1 MQPLIVFVLSAVIA
15 MGTISASAEPLPSS
29 NPEQVGLSSQRLA
42 RLSQALKADA
52 DKGKIPGAVALVSR
66 KGRVAYFEAFGF
78 RDKASGAPMTRDAI
92 FRIYSMTKPIT
103 SVAAMMLVE
112 EGKILLT
119 DPASKYLPAL
129 AKLEVAV
136 PRLDPGTGRT
146 TYDLVPAE
154 RPMTIQDLL
163 RHTSGLTYGDST
175 PNARVK
181 EAYAKSGVDWKDMTP
196 AEQVERLGKVPL
208 AFQPGTVWH
217 YGLST
222 DVLGRVVEA
231 VSGGTL
237 GQFFQERIFA
247 PLKMADSG
255 FLVTREKA
263 GRIAEPFDKDPTTG
277 EAIKLLDVTAP
288 QKNDSGGGGGVAT
301 TLDYA
306 RFCQMLLSGG
316 QLDGVRLLSPT
327 TVRLMTSDH
336 LGRIA
341 DAGPSPTTGLL
352 GTPGYGFGLGFA
364 VRREDGIAAVPGSS
378 GDYTWGGYA
387 GTYFWID
394 PKEELFGVLM
404 TQQPGPVRVE
414 YRKLFRQLVYQAI
427 VN

>member
-1 MQPLIVFVLSAVIA
+1 MKRLTVLL
-15 MGTISASAEPLPSS
+15 ISAMLTLTSFTASGEPLPAA
-29 NPEQVGLSSQRLA
+29 NPEQVGLSSQRLE
-42 RLSQALKADA
+42 RIGQLLKADV
-52 DKGKIPGAVALVSR
+52 DKGKIPGVVAFVGR
-66 KGRVAYFEAFGF
+66 KGRAAYFEAFGS
-78 RDKASGAPMTRDAI
+78 RDKASGAPMTKDAI

-112 EGKILLT
+112 EGRIVLT
-119 DPASKYLPAL
+119 DPVSQYLPAL

-154 RPMTIQDLL
+154 RSMTIQDLL
-163 RHTSGLTYGDST
+163 RHTSGLTYGDTT
-175 PNARVK
+175 PNVRVK
-181 EAYAKSGVDWKDMTP
+181 EAYTKIGVDWKDMTA

-222 DVLGRVVEA
+222 DVLGRVVEV
-231 VSGGTL
+231 VSGGRL

-247 PLKMADSG
+247 PLKMTDSG
-255 FLVTREKA
+255 FFVPKEKA
-263 GRIAEPFDKDPTTG
+263 GRIAQPFDKDPATG
-277 EAIKLLDVTAP
+277 NAIKLLDVTAP
-288 QKNDSGGGGGVAT
+288 QQNDAGGGGGVGT
-301 TLDYA
+301 TMDYA
-306 RFCQMLLSGG
+306 RFCQMLLNGG
-316 QLDGVRLLSPT
+316 QLDGARLLSPT

-341 DAGPSPTTGLL
+341 DAGPSPSTGLL

-364 VRREDGIAAVPGSS
+364 VRREDGLAAVHGSA
-378 GDYTWGGYA
+378 GDYTWGGFA

-394 PKEELFGVLM
+394 PKEELFGILM
-404 TQQPGPVRVE
+404 TQQPGPIRVE
-414 YRKLFRQLVYQAI
+414 YRKLFRQLVYQA
-427 VN
+427 VVK